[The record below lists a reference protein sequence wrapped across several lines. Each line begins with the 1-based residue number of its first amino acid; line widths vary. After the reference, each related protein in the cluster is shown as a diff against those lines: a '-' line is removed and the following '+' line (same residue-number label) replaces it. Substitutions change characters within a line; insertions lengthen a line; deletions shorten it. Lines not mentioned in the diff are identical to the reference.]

1 MPILDLVHRRSHE
14 WSFYARNASG
24 KTLPQLQIP
33 KKIASGGDLIV
44 DFFFSNYTTAL
55 MAEDFPLWN
64 NVSL

>member
-1 MPILDLVHRRSHE
+1 MPILDLVRRRPRE
-14 WSFYARNASG
+14 WSFYARNTSG
-24 KTLPQLQIP
+24 QTLPQLQIQ
-33 KKIASGGDLIV
+33 KIASGGDLIV